1 MQELSS
7 SEGFPYNSCSLPSW
21 EAHAKFL
28 LALFSCPSTGPSH
41 RWESQDWSLSL
52 FSIPSISTEPPDCF
66 LGKERDGKLAQRQ
79 KRAKASSQGLP
90 WETRSLP

>member
-28 LALFSCPSTGPSH
+28 LALFTCPSTGPSH
-41 RWESQDWSLSL
+41 CWESQDWSLSL
-52 FSIPSISTEPPDCF
+52 FSIPSISTEIAFWEKRGMENWPRGKRETKPHPRGCPGR
-66 LGKERDGKLAQRQ
+66 LGACPE
-79 KRAKASSQGLP
+79 
-90 WETRSLP
+90 